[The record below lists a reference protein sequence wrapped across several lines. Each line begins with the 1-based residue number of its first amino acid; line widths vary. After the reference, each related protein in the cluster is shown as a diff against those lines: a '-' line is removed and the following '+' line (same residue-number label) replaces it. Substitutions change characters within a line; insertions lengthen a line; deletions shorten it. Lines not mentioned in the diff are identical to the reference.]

1 MVRFP
6 AFQKAV
12 GKTDVGD
19 IDVPKYLK
27 GRYNDQDIK
36 NYKEHKDC
44 LPHGRQ
50 SLFCRFC
57 KIFKFDTLMAY

>member
-19 IDVPKYLK
+19 IDIPKYLK
-27 GRYNDQDIK
+27 GIYNDQDIK
-36 NYKEHKDC
+36 NTKTAYRC
-44 LPHGRQ
+44 GRQ